1 MRIQLIAARF
11 FSAILHPLIIPTLG
25 VIILFNLDSY
35 IAFATSVQAKRFIL
49 LTVFINTAIAPVLA
63 IFFLKK
69 TALIDDV
76 LLFERKDRIIPL
88 LLSAMFFMLTY
99 FLFRRLP
106 LPSLVYFYI
115 IGATLLILTCMFITI
130 RWKISV
136 HMTSWGGL
144 TGFLLVSSFALRVD
158 ILMLILISILLA
170 GALGSSRI
178 ILKAHTP
185 AQVYAG
191 YLLGVFGML
200 LVYSFL

>member
-1 MRIQLIAARF
+1 
-11 FSAILHPLIIPTLG
+11 
-25 VIILFNLDSY
+25 
-35 IAFATSVQAKRFIL
+35 
-49 LTVFINTAIAPVLA
+49 
-63 IFFLKK
+63 
-69 TALIDDV
+69 
-76 LLFERKDRIIPL
+76 
-88 LLSAMFFMLTY
+88 
-99 FLFRRLP
+99 
-106 LPSLVYFYI
+106 
-115 IGATLLILTCMFITI
+115 MFITI